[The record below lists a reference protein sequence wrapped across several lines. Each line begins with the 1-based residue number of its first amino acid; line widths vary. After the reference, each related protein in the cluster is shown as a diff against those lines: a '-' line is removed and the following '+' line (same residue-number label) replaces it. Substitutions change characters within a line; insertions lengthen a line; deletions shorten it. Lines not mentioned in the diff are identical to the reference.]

1 MRRIRI
7 VLADDHVIV
16 LDGLEQLF
24 RLEPELEVV
33 ARSTTAEAAVKA
45 VQEHRPDVLVLD
57 LVMPGHDGMWVLRE
71 LSELN
76 LPTRTVLLTAHV
88 EENRLVEAIRLGVW
102 GVVLKEMAPRMLM
115 ECVRKVHAGE
125 KWLEQQSVTRAIER
139 MRILRALRVSAA
151 YSSVARGGRYFA
163 SVQAFHAASV
173 SAAVGVPSTIRTRYW
188 NVALCFAAIEKLSV
202 SLPRVKSFKPNGFAA
217 NNP

>member
-1 MRRIRI
+1 MKRIRV

-24 RLEPELEVV
+24 RLEPEFEVV
-33 ARSTTAEAAVKA
+33 ARSTTAEAALKA
-45 VQEHRPDVLVLD
+45 VQEHRPDILVLD

-102 GVVLKEMAPRMLM
+102 GIVLKEMAPRMLM
-115 ECVRKVHAGE
+115 ECVRKVYAGE
-125 KWLEQQSVTRAIER
+125 KWLEQQSVTRAMER
-139 MRILRALRVSAA
+139 MQKRESEIDRLTRLLTPRELEIVRLASEGLRNKEIGERLSITEGTVKIHLHNI
-151 YSSVARGGRYFA
+151 Y
-163 SVQAFHAASV
+163 
-173 SAAVGVPSTIRTRYW
+173 
-188 NVALCFAAIEKLSV
+188 EKLGVTGRSQ
-202 SLPRVKSFKPNGFAA
+202 LILYATKHGLT
-217 NNP
+217 

>member
-1 MRRIRI
+1 MKRIRV

-24 RLEPELEVV
+24 RLEPEFEVV

-45 VQEHRPDVLVLD
+45 LQEHRPDILVLD

-102 GVVLKEMAPRMLM
+102 GIVLKEMAPRMLM
-115 ECVRKVHAGE
+115 ECVRKVYAGE
-125 KWLEQQSVTRAIER
+125 KWLEQQSVTRAMER
-139 MRILRALRVSAA
+139 MQKRESEIDRLTRLLTPRELEIVRLASEGLRNKEIGERLSITEGTVKIHLHNI
-151 YSSVARGGRYFA
+151 Y
-163 SVQAFHAASV
+163 
-173 SAAVGVPSTIRTRYW
+173 
-188 NVALCFAAIEKLSV
+188 EKLGVTGRSQ
-202 SLPRVKSFKPNGFAA
+202 LILYATKQGLT
-217 NNP
+217 

>member
-1 MRRIRI
+1 MKRIRV

-24 RLEPELEVV
+24 RLEPEFEVV
-33 ARSTTAEAAVKA
+33 ARSTTAEAALKA
-45 VQEHRPDVLVLD
+45 VQEHRPDILVLD

-102 GVVLKEMAPRMLM
+102 GIVLKEMAPRMLM
-115 ECVRKVHAGE
+115 ECVRKVYAGE
-125 KWLEQQSVTRAIER
+125 KWLEQQSVTRAMER
-139 MRILRALRVSAA
+139 MQKRESEIDRLTRLLTPRELEIVRLASEGLRNKEIGERLSITEGTVKIHLHNI
-151 YSSVARGGRYFA
+151 Y
-163 SVQAFHAASV
+163 
-173 SAAVGVPSTIRTRYW
+173 
-188 NVALCFAAIEKLSV
+188 EKLGVTGRSQ
-202 SLPRVKSFKPNGFAA
+202 LILYATKHGLA
-217 NNP
+217 

>member
-102 GVVLKEMAPRMLM
+102 GIVLKEMAPRMLM

-139 MRILRALRVSAA
+139 MQRRESEIDRLTRLLTPRELEIVRLASEGLRNKEIGERLSITEGTVKIHLHNI
-151 YSSVARGGRYFA
+151 Y
-163 SVQAFHAASV
+163 
-173 SAAVGVPSTIRTRYW
+173 
-188 NVALCFAAIEKLSV
+188 EKLGVTGRSQ
-202 SLPRVKSFKPNGFAA
+202 LILYATKHGLA
-217 NNP
+217 

>member
-1 MRRIRI
+1 VRRIRI

-102 GVVLKEMAPRMLM
+102 GIVLKEMAPRMLM

-139 MRILRALRVSAA
+139 MQKRESEIDRLTRLLTPRELEIVRLASEGLRNKEIGERLSIAEGTVKIHLHNI
-151 YSSVARGGRYFA
+151 Y
-163 SVQAFHAASV
+163 
-173 SAAVGVPSTIRTRYW
+173 
-188 NVALCFAAIEKLSV
+188 EKLGVTGRSQ
-202 SLPRVKSFKPNGFAA
+202 LILYATKHGLA
-217 NNP
+217 

>member
-102 GVVLKEMAPRMLM
+102 GIVLKEMAPRMLM

-139 MRILRALRVSAA
+139 MQKRESEIDRLTRLLTPRELEIVRLASEGLRNKEIGERLSITEGTVKIHLHNI
-151 YSSVARGGRYFA
+151 Y
-163 SVQAFHAASV
+163 
-173 SAAVGVPSTIRTRYW
+173 
-188 NVALCFAAIEKLSV
+188 EKLGV
-202 SLPRVKSFKPNGFAA
+202 TGRPQLILYATRQGLI
-217 NNP
+217 

>member
-1 MRRIRI
+1 MKRVRI

-24 RLEPELEVV
+24 RLEPEFEVV

-115 ECVRKVHAGE
+115 ECVRKVSAGE

-139 MRILRALRVSAA
+139 MQKRESEIDRLTRLLTPRELEIVRLASEGLRNKEIGERLSITEGTVKIHLHNI
-151 YSSVARGGRYFA
+151 Y
-163 SVQAFHAASV
+163 
-173 SAAVGVPSTIRTRYW
+173 
-188 NVALCFAAIEKLSV
+188 EKLGVTGRSQ
-202 SLPRVKSFKPNGFAA
+202 LILYATKHGLT
-217 NNP
+217 

>member
-1 MRRIRI
+1 VRRIRI

-102 GVVLKEMAPRMLM
+102 GIVLKEMAPRMLM

-139 MRILRALRVSAA
+139 MQKRESEIDRLTRLLTPRELEIVRLASEGLRNKEIGERLSITEGTVKIHLHNI
-151 YSSVARGGRYFA
+151 Y
-163 SVQAFHAASV
+163 
-173 SAAVGVPSTIRTRYW
+173 
-188 NVALCFAAIEKLSV
+188 EKLGV
-202 SLPRVKSFKPNGFAA
+202 TGRPQLILYATRQGLI
-217 NNP
+217 

>member
-139 MRILRALRVSAA
+139 MQRRESEIDRLTRLLTPRELEIVRMAAEGLRN
-151 YSSVARGGRYFA
+151 RGIAERLSISEGTVKVHLHNIY
-163 SVQAFHAASV
+163 
-173 SAAVGVPSTIRTRYW
+173 
-188 NVALCFAAIEKLSV
+188 EKLGV
-202 SLPRVKSFKPNGFAA
+202 EGRLEMVLYAQQKGLVD
-217 NNP
+217 

>member
-1 MRRIRI
+1 MKRIRI

-102 GVVLKEMAPRMLM
+102 GIVLKEMAPRMLM

-139 MRILRALRVSAA
+139 MQKRESEIDRLTRLLTPRELEIVRLASEGLRNKEIGERLSITEGTVKIHLHNI
-151 YSSVARGGRYFA
+151 Y
-163 SVQAFHAASV
+163 
-173 SAAVGVPSTIRTRYW
+173 
-188 NVALCFAAIEKLSV
+188 EKLGVTGRSQ
-202 SLPRVKSFKPNGFAA
+202 LILYATKHGLA
-217 NNP
+217 

>member
-102 GVVLKEMAPRMLM
+102 GIVLKEMAPRMLM

-139 MRILRALRVSAA
+139 MQKRESEIDRLTRLLTPRELEIVRLASEGLRNKEIGERLSITEGTVKIHLHNI
-151 YSSVARGGRYFA
+151 Y
-163 SVQAFHAASV
+163 
-173 SAAVGVPSTIRTRYW
+173 
-188 NVALCFAAIEKLSV
+188 EKLGVTGRSQ
-202 SLPRVKSFKPNGFAA
+202 LILYATKHGLT
-217 NNP
+217 